1 MAELDEFG
9 IPKKSTTSQTMDE
22 YGIPVKKK
30 DSTVL
35 SSSDGQS
42 SLPLANEFE
51 RGQGLADNSFLKQ
64 IGKDAALS
72 HAYPSGMVNV
82 ENPVDI
88 SLKEK
93 APKKDY
99 YSTKLDKGLIFDKQG
114 KLYAPSSEVLTT
126 KIPKLK
132 EEEITIKKTPQKDLV
147 EQAREMPIEQPKVE
161 EPSKEGE
168 WGFDKAF
175 KNTDNI
181 FESLVSGDL
190 TQANLV
196 QNVAANFESAGTK
209 MAKGATQLIRD
220 ASSGLSYITGQG
232 KYPELFD
239 ENGKPT
245 KYAESATWLN
255 DPLGK
260 VALGLQGNEKRMQ
273 SVISNNKLPDTFLGN
288 AVSSVASFAP
298 DLVATALLPE
308 AKIAEGAS
316 IIKTIG
322 SQLINNF
329 TKYMTVK
336 GGVEGYGEAR
346 SQGKG
351 IGQASVEGLKGAGSG
366 FENGVEMAVL
376 GAGSNLATKG
386 IMAKAE
392 QIGLKG
398 TAAHV
403 TRELVNLGTDVTAYA
418 LLGPQAHAALEGKW
432 ITAKQI
438 AEGTGVAALFR
449 LKGAAENIKS
459 NAELNE
465 AIKQTQELKQ
475 GVAISNFVDADHAAI
490 ERVYYTKG
498 TANDLQL
505 DALDFAKKAKET
517 SDLQKKAEYIAKAMT
532 SARAANVKQVTED
545 ILNNPD
551 SLKKFEKSDLPDNI
565 KQQFLQKA
573 DEIKKMLDPIE
584 QQKTV
589 LGQDIKDTT
598 DFIKQS
604 TDKMNAEPDP
614 VKKAELE
621 VRIEEANKYLE
632 ESNNELKSLI
642 KEQIKPSEE
651 ADLTTDEGVK
661 KAKKEFNKKIDEQIA
676 SLDKKSPDYE
686 NDLEALNKKKEQ
698 HNDHYDTLLKTK
710 APEKDEIIHPEVVG
724 KKYIVDGKEVSQS
737 EFEAMQGKPIG
748 TKEVKPTEVKSVE
761 ERKQLLNQLENTFN
775 LKDRVK
781 GLIDNG
787 IIDNSYSIDMGR
799 PIVIAN
805 IGGIKVPFYRSLSG
819 TGGKTVDKWYPFFGF
834 GKNSAKDIDLDWFVK
849 GTLDQ
854 NEKNYN
860 SPAIA
865 EYSKILNSVLN
876 YPRSLD
882 RSVKGNPF
890 VDIGAK
896 PIGEVNKIIY
906 GNKDSG
912 IVNDGKGGGQVAIKS
927 FIDKVNKA
935 YEAEVKP
942 TEVKDVDFGTAFRMQ
957 DATAETTVGKNKDNW
972 GDSQVWRE
980 RIENAGDILR
990 ELSSRGENP
999 DVSYI
1004 LEKVQKLKDW
1014 IERNKK
1020 YPSEKIPD
1028 EIKTTEDFK
1037 NSKLKNTNALDS
1049 YDYLNKFNSNILNKT
1064 KNEYKA
1070 IHTYT
1075 KEQRLARDL
1084 VIDLLNNNI
1093 EGLESKLNDIENIA
1107 NKVKKEGKLEII
1119 KDIKLANEPK
1129 NKQAEAKT
1137 ASDLVSVS
1145 VAPYYDTQIA
1155 DLSDASKLRESQGYK
1170 KHIEMLKKVAKS
1182 MGLSIESIDN
1192 TIGGFEND
1200 KGNKITEIS
1209 NRVKLNTN
1217 DLDAAERYAAV
1228 VGALAHETQEA
1239 TIAARYVE
1247 HGDPN
1252 QSAIETEIKV
1262 SDLKNAVN
1270 SLKEAGIHN
1279 FEVNE
1284 NDNSIKI
1291 LDFDNGKSD
1300 DFNNKMLS
1308 FADLLDKNNIQ
1319 YETEHHAIESRYVD
1333 PERRSELLK
1342 EAKLQAEQQKGG
1354 TKLRN
1359 LYEKSTAKS
1368 EEFLNKKAV
1377 PPAEIPEE
1385 VHNSIVNRI
1394 KKGIQKLSDKAKVSV
1409 LSGKNFAKA
1418 LDQAIKTGGAN
1429 LQSWG
1434 GFEKKGFEESPEWQ
1448 KLIDNGT
1455 VKLNF
1460 DIKGLEGKPVVVI
1473 NPDNM
1478 LTGDIITKDGKTI
1491 VNGNGGINFVTKFGD
1506 VWASSDESTAST
1518 LANYINEAR
1527 QKDIASGGDGTV
1539 HVVVSKGDLQKSL
1552 SSHTGSK
1559 AAMSVLEH
1567 MVDSKLISLSDFRK
1581 ALTEV
1586 GKKYEIDFNG
1596 KLDAKAIHQDIASK
1610 FFGVKD
1616 STFEQRGYFVQDI
1629 IDHLAENSQSVK
1641 DNIKKIREELNTNE
1655 LPKSVENRKT
1665 GRIDFSKEGIMDAI
1679 GHLLSDNMTVG
1690 VKNSQAYATIEI
1702 NHPVKPV
1709 DTRGKEGG
1717 HESYP
1722 WHIQQINEKGE
1733 KVAPKLNVLSNPQ
1746 HITDILNDAN
1756 NENVPRS
1763 IRSGKLNSKGKEIIE
1778 SGAGKLGSNQIGMA
1792 KAYVKPAAEHPTGV
1806 NMMTDATGKIYGFE
1820 QNGKIVLNA
1829 DLMNGNTPFHEA
1841 GHLWLSWAKENRS
1854 DLHDAGMAK
1863 IENSKY
1869 LKDVKNNEVYQENAA
1884 KLPESER
1891 EDYFKSEALAKAIG
1905 DNGEKFVN
1913 EAQKS
1918 DFKKW
1923 VKQLW
1928 ETVATHFGL
1937 RDMSADDI
1945 SKMTLDEFSQKVVGD
1960 IISPES
1966 QKIAKEEVTVEEKAP
1981 IEFSLEEAYNQLPK
1995 AKKLRENAQ
2004 KTLINSN
2011 FDKIIEQL
2019 IKNDKIQ
2026 KKC

>member
-42 SLPLANEFE
+42 SLPLASEFE

-72 HAYPSGMVNV
+72 HAYPSGMVDV

-126 KIPKLK
+126 KIPRLK

-161 EPSKEGE
+161 EPVKEGE

-196 QNVAANFESAGTK
+196 QNIAANFELAGTK
-209 MAKGATQLIRD
+209 MAKGAALGIRD
-220 ASSGLSYITGQG
+220 LSSGLSYLAGQG
-232 KYPELFD
+232 TNPELF

-288 AVSSVASFAP
+288 AVASVASFAP
-298 DLVATALLPE
+298 DLAATALLPE
-308 AKIAEGAS
+308 AKIAEGAG

-351 IGQASVEGLKGAGSG
+351 AGEASVEGLKGAGSG
-366 FENGVEMAVL
+366 FENGVEMAML

-386 IMAKAE
+386 IMSKAE

-505 DALDFAKKAKET
+505 EALDFAKKAKDT
-517 SDLQKKAEYIAKAMT
+517 SDLQKKAEYIAKSMT

-551 SLKKFEKSDLPDNI
+551 SLKKFEESDLPDNI

-584 QQKTV
+584 QQKTS

-598 DFIKQS
+598 DFIKQA
-604 TDKMNAEPDP
+604 TDKMNAETDP
-614 VKKAELE
+614 VKKKELE
-621 VRIEEANKYLE
+621 VRIKDANKFLE
-632 ESNNELKSLI
+632 DTNNKLEKIIVDQNKS
-642 KEQIKPSEE
+642 KFEE
-651 ADLTTDEGVK
+651 DLTTDDGIK
-661 KAKKEFNKKIDEQIA
+661 KAKKEFNKTIDEQIA

-686 NDLEALNKKKEQ
+686 NDLEALNKKKEE

-710 APEKDEIIHPEVVG
+710 APVTDEITHPIIE
-724 KKYIVDGKEVSQS
+724 
-737 EFEAMQGKPIG
+737 
-748 TKEVKPTEVKSVE
+748 TKV
-761 ERKQLLNQLENTFN
+761 
-775 LKDRVK
+775 
-781 GLIDNG
+781 
-787 IIDNSYSIDMGR
+787 
-799 PIVIAN
+799 
-805 IGGIKVPFYRSLSG
+805 
-819 TGGKTVDKWYPFFGF
+819 
-834 GKNSAKDIDLDWFVK
+834 
-849 GTLDQ
+849 
-854 NEKNYN
+854 
-860 SPAIA
+860 
-865 EYSKILNSVLN
+865 
-876 YPRSLD
+876 
-882 RSVKGNPF
+882 
-890 VDIGAK
+890 
-896 PIGEVNKIIY
+896 
-906 GNKDSG
+906 
-912 IVNDGKGGGQVAIKS
+912 
-927 FIDKVNKA
+927 
-935 YEAEVKP
+935 
-942 TEVKDVDFGTAFRMQ
+942 
-957 DATAETTVGKNKDNW
+957 
-972 GDSQVWRE
+972 
-980 RIENAGDILR
+980 
-990 ELSSRGENP
+990 
-999 DVSYI
+999 
-1004 LEKVQKLKDW
+1004 
-1014 IERNKK
+1014 
-1020 YPSEKIPD
+1020 
-1028 EIKTTEDFK
+1028 TTEQPAD
-1037 NSKLKNTNALDS
+1037 
-1049 YDYLNKFNSNILNKT
+1049 
-1064 KNEYKA
+1064 
-1070 IHTYT
+1070 
-1075 KEQRLARDL
+1075 
-1084 VIDLLNNNI
+1084 
-1093 EGLESKLNDIENIA
+1093 
-1107 NKVKKEGKLEII
+1107 
-1119 KDIKLANEPK
+1119 
-1129 NKQAEAKT
+1129 AKT

-1145 VAPYYDTQIA
+1145 VAPYYDTQIE
-1155 DLSDASKLRESQGYK
+1155 DLSDASKLRGSEGYK

-1182 MGLSIESIDN
+1182 MGLNIESIDN
-1192 TIGGFEND
+1192 TVGGFEND

-1300 DFNNKMLS
+1300 DFNNKMVS

-1342 EAKLQAEQQKGG
+1342 EAKLQAEQQKGR

-1418 LDQAIKTGGAN
+1418 LEEAIKTGGAN
-1429 LQSWG
+1429 LQAWG

-1478 LTGDIITKDGKTI
+1478 LTGAIVTKNGKPI
-1491 VNGNGGINFVTKFGD
+1491 VDGNGGINFVTKFGD
-1506 VWASSDESTAST
+1506 VWASSDNATANT
-1518 LANYINEAR
+1518 LAKYINEAR
-1527 QKDIASGGDGTV
+1527 QKDIDAGGDGTI
-1539 HVVVSKGDLQKSL
+1539 HVVVTKGDLSKSL
-1552 SSHTGSK
+1552 TSHTGAK
-1559 AAMSVLEH
+1559 AAMKVLEH
-1567 MVDSKLISLSDFRK
+1567 FVDKKLVSLSDFRK

-1586 GKKYEIDFNG
+1586 GKKYNIDFDG
-1596 KLDAKAIHQDIASK
+1596 RLDAKSIHDDIAKK
-1610 FFGVKD
+1610 FFGVND
-1616 STFEQRGYFVQDI
+1616 STFSKRGFFVQDV
-1629 IDHLAENSQSVK
+1629 IDNLAKNSKSAKEN
-1641 DNIKKIREELNTNE
+1641 IGKIRELLNTE
-1655 LPKSVENRKT
+1655 ALPKSTERKT
-1665 GRIDFSKEGIMDAI
+1665 GEISFAKEGIIDAI

-1690 VKNSQAYATIEI
+1690 VKNSEAYATIEI
-1702 NHPVKPV
+1702 KHPVKV
-1709 DTRGKEGG
+1709 IDLRGKEEG

-1722 WHIQQINEKGE
+1722 FHLQQVDENGN
-1733 KVAPKLNVLSNPQ
+1733 KVKPVLNVLKDAK
-1746 HITDILNDAN
+1746 HVTDILNDAN
-1756 NENVPRS
+1756 NNPVD
-1763 IRSGKLNSKGKEIIE
+1763 KKG
-1778 SGAGKLGSNQIGMA
+1778 GAGKFGSNQIGMA
-1792 KAYVKPAAEHPTGV
+1792 KGFVKPASEHPTGV

-1863 IENSKY
+1863 IENSTY
-1869 LKDVKNNEVYQENAA
+1869 LKDVKNNKVYQENAA
-1884 KLPESER
+1884 KLPEGER
-1891 EDYFKSEALAKAIG
+1891 EAYFKSEALAKAIG

-1928 ETVATHFGL
+1928 ESVAAHFGL

-1945 SKMTLDEFSQKVVGD
+1945 SKMTLDEFSKKVVGD

-1966 QKIAKEEVTVEEKAP
+1966 QKTVKEEVTTEEKAP
-1981 IEFSLEEAYNQLPK
+1981 IEFSVEEAYNQLPK

-2011 FDKIIEQL
+2011 FDKIVEQL